1 MACARAEQAGKRR
14 EKKDHFDAHAQK
26 EKERMLPAEDAAFN
40 VSLCYVHAFMEALKS
55 QLQEGPYHQTLR
67 LQRAWI
73 RTHTWKRSKRY
84 SASLLDVLGREQALE
99 PSKCTKTSH
108 LNNQFLHTIS
118 AVRTNINL
126 IFKLQLYSAC
136 FCCLVEK
143 TSTNKFAHYTG
154 GALGETDRETQNKS
168 ISDDAVGPVPFP
180 PAAGGLGGGLL
191 RRAGRVLDAVRAL
204 QRVHGG
210 EQLGVLQFFFLK
222 QIH

>member
-1 MACARAEQAGKRR
+1 M
-14 EKKDHFDAHAQK
+14 
-26 EKERMLPAEDAAFN
+26 
-40 VSLCYVHAFMEALKS
+40 FMEALKS

-210 EQLGVLQFFFLK
+210 EQLGILEICLKNRYINILKGKLDSNSNLFFVPFCWPPPPRMTARSPLSS
-222 QIH
+222 

>member
-1 MACARAEQAGKRR
+1 MNGKERKVPSACARAEQAGKRR
-14 EKKDHFDAHAQK
+14 EKKEHFDAHAQK
-26 EKERMLPAEDAAFN
+26 EKERMLPAEDAA
-40 VSLCYVHAFMEALKS
+40 YVHGGTQIPTPGRALSSNPSAPACLDKN
-55 QLQEGPYHQTLR
+55 
-67 LQRAWI
+67 
-73 RTHTWKRSKRY
+73 THKETSKRS

-154 GALGETDRETQNKS
+154 GALGRQIERHKTNQVQMALWALS
-168 ISDDAVGPVPFP
+168 PSLP
-180 PAAGGLGGGLL
+180 PPGA
-191 RRAGRVLDAVRAL
+191 
-204 QRVHGG
+204 
-210 EQLGVLQFFFLK
+210 
-222 QIH
+222 

>member
-1 MACARAEQAGKRR
+1 MRTRT
-14 EKKDHFDAHAQK
+14 K
-26 EKERMLPAEDAAFN
+26 EKERMLPAEDAA
-40 VSLCYVHAFMEALKS
+40 YVHGGTQIPTPGRALSSNPSAPACLDKNTHMETS
-55 QLQEGPYHQTLR
+55 
-67 LQRAWI
+67 
-73 RTHTWKRSKRY
+73 KRS

-210 EQLGVLQFFFLK
+210 EQLGILEFFFKK
-222 QIH
+222 QIN